1 MKNSLG
7 MMPSDIQPAMLRHDI
22 GADMR
27 LYVTFLM
34 CVVWLTGCAIAPAV
48 QPTTRTSDLRSVQLS
63 GGQPLFYRIAG
74 QGHSTTPILLIHGIP
89 DASDSWTSIAAE
101 LGRTHPVYAVDLAGY
116 GYSDRPEDYDVSLSA
131 QANYLLELLDQ
142 LELERVIIVGH
153 DIGGGIAQILAA
165 RNPQR
170 VDRLVLI
177 NSVVGDNWPVLEM
190 RLLRMPLLGYSA
202 LTVMEKPMW
211 QYMLRKGFF
220 NKEMVTEEMLH
231 RYQHWYQ
238 GSPGRQRLIRNA
250 RALNNADLT
259 TLTNEI
265 RAVPTPTLI
274 LWGREDRYL
283 DPGLAQKLC
292 QSLHSCRF
300 VFVERAGHFVLDEQP
315 QVVANAIQ
323 QFLLAKE

>member
-1 MKNSLG
+1 
-7 MMPSDIQPAMLRHDI
+7 
-22 GADMR
+22 MR
-27 LYVTFLM
+27 VCIVIFTCVTWFA
-34 CVVWLTGCAIAPAV
+34 GCSIVPIT
-48 QPTTRTSDLRSVQLS
+48 QPTMRTTDLRSVQLT
-63 GGQPLFYRIAG
+63 GEQPLFYRVAG
-74 QGHSTTPILLIHGIP
+74 QGHSTTPILLVHGIP
-89 DASDSWTSIAAE
+89 DASDSWGLIATE

-131 QANYLLELLDQ
+131 QASYLLELLDK

-170 VDRLVLI
+170 IDRLVLI
-177 NSVVGDNWPVLEM
+177 NSVVEDNWPVLEM

-202 LTVMEKPMW
+202 LTIMEKPMW
-211 QYMLRKGFF
+211 QYILRKGFF
-220 NKEMVTEEMLH
+220 NKEMVTEEMFH

-238 GSPGRQRLIRNA
+238 GSPGRQRLIRNV

-259 TLTNEI
+259 TLTKEI
-265 RAVPTPTLI
+265 RAVPAPTLI
-274 LWGREDRYL
+274 LWGREDKYL
-283 DPGLAQKLC
+283 NPEFAQVLC
-292 QSLHSCRF
+292 HDLRDCRF

-323 QFLLAKE
+323 HFLHTKE

>member
-1 MKNSLG
+1 MKNSRE
-7 MMPSDIQPAMLRHDI
+7 MMPSGIQPAMLNHDI
-22 GADMR
+22 GANMR
-27 LYVTFLM
+27 LYVTLLM

-48 QPTTRTSDLRSVQLS
+48 QPTTRTSDLRSVQLT
-63 GGQPLFYRIAG
+63 GEQPLVYRVAG
-74 QGHSTTPILLIHGIP
+74 QGRSTTPILLIHGIP

-142 LELERVIIVGH
+142 LGLERVVIVGH

-170 VDRLVLI
+170 IDRLVLI
-177 NSVVGDNWPVLEM
+177 NSVVHDNWPVLEM

-202 LTVMEKPMW
+202 LTIMEKPMW

-292 QSLHSCRF
+292 RELRNCRF
-300 VFVERAGHFVLDEQP
+300 VFVDRAGHFVLDEQP
-315 QVVANAIQ
+315 QAVANAIQ
-323 QFLLAKE
+323 HFLLTKK